1 MNGQVDR
8 RRTFRKSQVLCL
20 RGEKVRKEERKERRK
35 ARNHYKADSSVQ
47 KTVRSTRAGREASQM
62 SREVWSRLRTKHF
75 IVPLENPL

>member
-20 RGEKVRKEERKERRK
+20 RGEKVRKERRK

-47 KTVRSTRAGREASQM
+47 KTVRSSRAGREASQM